1 MTWKILGLFLVGLA
15 FVRCSNYEQVYLCN
29 GSSANSYALF
39 SDLDRIDLHEIDAFY
54 FIIVGPIAVL
64 ICLFFLISMLLN
76 FDLLKKQP
84 GDLYFGAT
92 VSELILAVH
101 WTLFGSKSIYDRFSG
116 LPPATNDGDF
126 CQINAFI
133 SIYAGTWEMLYNI
146 CFCVYLIQKMRTL
159 MDPVAIPSTYYHI
172 TACMISFIFTFV
184 LYKTGNLGKNLFGT
198 CSFVADSK
206 VPYLGP
212 IVLVF
217 YYIFAFYAIFYFKHY
232 IPESL
237 DNPARQSFLRYYY
250 RYLWAT
256 TIVWIP
262 VVLTNIISSL
272 NCAYIQKPLLDI
284 ALTVGNINKLNT
296 PIFLTVVRMLDH
308 KIKNRMGEIYRKIR
322 NRNKDPDDFSIF
334 VNSELNEPIMD
345 GIQRQDVLTL
355 VVDRKT
361 TTMNKSI
368 NHEASN
374 ELSTNTLGDPFDN
387 QSRKTSSNMKVESEN
402 DIEQRNIGDYW
413 LTLLTESAKA
423 LYLKAMIMGILVNVR
438 KLSERKSSKNF
449 SFFNLTDFTEKS
461 RKKKLE
467 KNCFYLLDSNVVKRE
482 FPDIWEK
489 EGGDFE
495 NLEVRITYYSP
506 KLFDELM
513 INDISF
519 LNLDSSLAIDRNVEQ
534 IKNSSRADG
543 GRGGQFFFFS
553 SDNQII
559 LKSLSPD
566 DFKCMKKI
574 LLPYY
579 EYMAKN
585 HDSLITRIYG
595 IYEFSFFTSK
605 NKKCAV
611 FSQKMMIMRNLC
623 GYPKCCIDKIYDLKG
638 STFQRESLLKKQLKE
653 NMVLKDI
660 DFLKLEKRLYIDAK
674 RKEALLDTLKRDSLF
689 FKSNGIIDYSL
700 LIIKINCN
708 RIDDYFQ
715 TPTVDGLWSLDSTK
729 EKGVKYQIGI
739 IDYLQP
745 YNYKKILEKY
755 SKKLLKARI
764 NLDTSAQDPIIY
776 SNRFCKF
783 LEKILEEEKE

>member
-1 MTWKILGLFLVGLA
+1 M
-15 FVRCSNYEQVYLCN
+15 
-29 GSSANSYALF
+29 
-39 SDLDRIDLHEIDAFY
+39 
-54 FIIVGPIAVL
+54 
-64 ICLFFLISMLLN
+64 
-76 FDLLKKQP
+76 
-84 GDLYFGAT
+84 
-92 VSELILAVH
+92 
-101 WTLFGSKSIYDRFSG
+101 
-116 LPPATNDGDF
+116 
-126 CQINAFI
+126 
-133 SIYAGTWEMLYNI
+133 
-146 CFCVYLIQKMRTL
+146 
-159 MDPVAIPSTYYHI
+159 
-172 TACMISFIFTFV
+172 
-184 LYKTGNLGKNLFGT
+184 
-198 CSFVADSK
+198 
-206 VPYLGP
+206 
-212 IVLVF
+212 
-217 YYIFAFYAIFYFKHY
+217 
-232 IPESL
+232 
-237 DNPARQSFLRYYY
+237 
-250 RYLWAT
+250 
-256 TIVWIP
+256 
-262 VVLTNIISSL
+262 
-272 NCAYIQKPLLDI
+272 
-284 ALTVGNINKLNT
+284 TVGNINKLNT